1 MSTPNFVNFSGNFS
15 RRRRVV
21 REPQK
26 RLPYHRRRT
35 RRLRLQPVLFDFVKA
50 GKHHTGQREQGDD
63 VGQDDEVVEHIRQLP
78 HKVAAG
84 DSAEEDEHQCDNGID
99 GAAQL
104 AVSAAEQV
112 VGIDLAEQVP
122 AQNGGEGEEQQTDG
136 HELRAQTGTEYGAEG
151 GLRQIGLAQRCGN
164 ISEVAIGQR
173 AVGGIQRA
181 DNDQRVEG
189 QHHKG
194 VDEHADHSHHA
205 LIVGA
210 GHVGLRVG
218 VGRGAHT
225 GLIGEQAALG
235 TLTDGGLD
243 GVAEAAADDGLG
255 LEGVLEDHGEG
266 GGDVL
271 DAADQNGKAAQ
282 QKDTGHDGDD
292 LLRHSGKALH
302 AAQKDDGA
310 DHHQHDAH
318 DPGGDAK
325 GGLHGGADGVG
336 LHHAAHE
343 AQRQNDG
350 YGEKARQKL
359 TEAALERGGDV
370 VHRAALDVAVWLHD
384 AGLLRQRGLGVDGGH
399 AEEGDDP
406 HPEDGAGAAGED
418 RTGGTYDVAGA
429 YLRGDGSG
437 QGLKR
442 GHTAFLCAAAE
453 VQLTEK
459 LPHALPEAAYLHK
472 AGADGVP
479 QANAHQQEDENV
491 AAEVLI
497 DLGNNGKQGGFD
509 HVFFSLHKK

>member
-318 DPGGDAK
+318 DPGGNSES
-325 GGLHGGADGVG
+325 GGAGGTDGVG
-336 LHHAAHE
+336 LDHGADE
-343 AQRQNDG
+343 AQSQGDGDGEEASQEGAELIVESSLDVVNRAAG
-350 YGEKARQKL
+350 YGAVR
-359 TEAALERGGDV
+359 
-370 VHRAALDVAVWLHD
+370 LDH
-384 AGLLRQRGLGVDGGH
+384 AGLLGQNGFGINGGH
-399 AEEGDDP
+399 TKERDDP
-406 HPEDGAGAAGED
+406 HPEDGAGAAHKD
-418 RTGGTYDVAGA
+418 CAAGA
-429 YLRGDGSG
+429 DDVTGTHLGGDGSG
-437 QGLKR
+437 EGLEGTQAALLLPAPK
-442 GHTAFLCAAAE
+442 GEAAE
-453 VQLTEK
+453 DLAHTF
-459 LPHALPEAAYLHK
+459 AEAANLDK
-472 AGADGVP
+472 LGFCREEDAGTYQQD
-479 QANAHQQEDENV
+479 HQDV
-491 AAEVLI
+491 VR
-497 DLGNNGKQGGFD
+497 
-509 HVFFSLHKK
+509 